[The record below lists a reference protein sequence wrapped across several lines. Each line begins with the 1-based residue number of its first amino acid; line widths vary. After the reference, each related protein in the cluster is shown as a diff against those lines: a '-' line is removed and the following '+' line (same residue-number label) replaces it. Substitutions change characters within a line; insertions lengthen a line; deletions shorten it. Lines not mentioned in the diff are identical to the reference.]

1 MQTGMITAFCAKLG
15 KMFAGKEKLLI
26 PIFITVF
33 AVGGFT
39 MGMSV
44 EVLVFVPIGIAVA
57 KAVGYDT
64 ITGTAM
70 IGYGVIRGEA
80 AVVFGKAIKLC
91 LECVGIG

>member
-1 MQTGMITAFCAKLG
+1 MQTDDHRLCAKLG

-57 KAVGYDT
+57 KAV
-64 ITGTAM
+64 AM
-70 IGYGVIRGEA
+70 IPSQVQP
-80 AVVFGKAIKLC
+80 
-91 LECVGIG
+91 

>member
-1 MQTGMITAFCAKLG
+1 MQTDDHRLLCQAGQG
-15 KMFAGKEKLLI
+15 MFAGKEKLLI

-57 KAVGYDT
+57 KAV
-64 ITGTAM
+64 AM
-70 IGYGVIRGEA
+70 IPSQVQP
-80 AVVFGKAIKLC
+80 
-91 LECVGIG
+91 